1 MSEYVEA
8 RYARLM
14 LRDLQAAT
22 QDEAAKRLN
31 DLLRDLGSPHRLS
44 SAGAKALTSIG
55 LLALSL
61 DRPQSRDIQEWKAAN
76 QAVEAWYQS
85 AFY

>member
-8 RYARLM
+8 RYARLT
-14 LRDLQAAT
+14 LRELHAAT

-31 DLLRDLGSPHRLS
+31 DLLRDLGSPPRLS
-44 SAGAKALTSIG
+44 SAGAEALTSIR

-61 DRPQSRDIQEWKAAN
+61 DCPELDPNVWEAAN
-76 QAVEAWYQS
+76 QAAEAWCRS
-85 AFY
+85 AFH